1 VSQELQRNLPNHEN
15 WEGSFYERLIEYGE
29 WNADAFWL
37 LHLDLLNIAKNT
49 DPESLVE
56 RDIAYM
62 LLYIQQRVLKL
73 ITAHFAKND
82 GFKIKNITL
91 AQLYEYKERFEMA
104 IIGAV
109 TGVVLPESSFDLV
122 NPLVE
127 KTNPST

>member
-1 VSQELQRNLPNHEN
+1 MTQELERNMPNHEN
-15 WEGSFYERLIEYGE
+15 WEGSFHERLTEYGE

-37 LHLDLLNIAKNT
+37 LHIDLLNIAKNAK
-49 DPESLVE
+49 PETLVE
-56 RDIAYM
+56 RDLAYM

-73 ITAHFAKND
+73 ITAHFVKKD
-82 GFKIKNITL
+82 VFKIKNIPV

-122 NPLVE
+122 NPLVG